1 MIIERSPTSRR
12 LAFPRHEDPR
22 FWSLS
27 PEVLRHAA
35 GLGPA
40 TSPNAVVNGRY
51 SLLVAARDDPEKAW
65 NHVHQ
70 SADAL
75 KEAEDLAAMAVTRG
89 GDGNAPTRETN
100 AVPLTGSVGGGSGGG
115 EPDGTEQASAPVP
128 SAESALCDACRVARV
143 ALRYGTFAD
152 VARWIGATRLIS
164 VDRLGDHVRCAGFA
178 APIHPTVT
186 CAKQGLAVL

>member
-1 MIIERSPTSRR
+1 MNREIGLSAISIEGVQFAPSNVIIERSPTSRR

-22 FWSLS
+22 FRSLS

-75 KEAEDLAAMAVTRG
+75 KEAEDLAAMAVTR
-89 GDGNAPTRETN
+89 
-100 AVPLTGSVGGGSGGG
+100 VVF
-115 EPDGTEQASAPVP
+115 
-128 SAESALCDACRVARV
+128 VAKDLYV
-143 ALRYGTFAD
+143 FNPEG
-152 VARWIGATRLIS
+152 
-164 VDRLGDHVRCAGFA
+164 HVRAFFLCAFHMLFPSPLSLTA
-178 APIHPTVT
+178 ALPCGVKSGDIRRGPR
-186 CAKQGLAVL
+186 ALNYGK